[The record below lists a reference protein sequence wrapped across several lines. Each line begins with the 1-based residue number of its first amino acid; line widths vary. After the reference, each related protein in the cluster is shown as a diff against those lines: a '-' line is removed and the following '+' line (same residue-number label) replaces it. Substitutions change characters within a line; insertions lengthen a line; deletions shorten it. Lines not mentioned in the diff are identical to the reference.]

1 MEDTELITSPMLEP
15 ILKPG
20 LYNPDA
26 PATKEDIARLD
37 EKVTF
42 MIRTF
47 ENLGTTFEGAVGEF
61 LNGPMGKLFGKLAG
75 GSNGRSNSST

>member
-1 MEDTELITSPMLEP
+1 MQDTELLSHSMLEP

-26 PATKEDIARLD
+26 PATKEDIAKLD

-47 ENLGTTFEGAVGEF
+47 ENLGASFEGAVGEF

-75 GSNGRSNSST
+75 SNGRSDTST